1 MQILCFKLVISMLQF
16 TEPWKLGLRDWGAN
30 HTSGNRINSYEWMTD
45 DSERGEAIGNEEEQG
60 YREGIQRGRTEMEGH
75 LSSRIEA

>member
-1 MQILCFKLVISMLQF
+1 MEVRFKG
-16 TEPWKLGLRDWGAN
+16 LGGKSYITLGK
-30 HTSGNRINSYEWMTD
+30 GNRINSYEWMTD